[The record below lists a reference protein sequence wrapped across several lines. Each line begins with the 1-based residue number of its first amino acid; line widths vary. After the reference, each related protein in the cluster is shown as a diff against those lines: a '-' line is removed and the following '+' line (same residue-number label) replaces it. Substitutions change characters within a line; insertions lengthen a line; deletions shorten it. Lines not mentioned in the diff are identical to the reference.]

1 MLKKITFLTAGES
14 HGRGLIGIIDGIPAG
29 LQLSENDINTEL
41 ARRKMGYGRGGRMKI
56 EADSAEIWSGVRHG
70 KTLGSPISLLIHN
83 NDWENWTNKMSVEA
97 VDEEIKKVT
106 LPRPGHADLAGI
118 QKFGFDDIRNVI
130 ERSSARET
138 TMRVGLA
145 TICRKLLLE
154 TGVEVGS
161 RVIQIYNTKDES
173 PIPDNLSPAKLN
185 ELSDKSPVRCLNKEV
200 EEKMMSAIDE
210 AKKEGDSVGGVFEV
224 IATGLPYG
232 LGSYTQWD
240 RKLHARI
247 TALMMSVN
255 AFKGIEIGGGFGD
268 ARKFGSEVHDEIGHD
283 GEKYTRYSNNAG
295 GIEGGMSNAQPILL
309 RMAMKPI
316 PTLIKPLRSVDINSK
331 KEKDAHKERTDSC
344 AVPAAS
350 IIAET
355 MLCFVLADALLEKFG
370 GDSMDQLK
378 AHLKATAKY

>member
-154 TGVEVGS
+154 
-161 RVIQIYNTKDES
+161 N
-173 PIPDNLSPAKLN
+173 
-185 ELSDKSPVRCLNKEV
+185 RC
-200 EEKMMSAIDE
+200 
-210 AKKEGDSVGGVFEV
+210 
-224 IATGLPYG
+224 
-232 LGSYTQWD
+232 
-240 RKLHARI
+240 
-247 TALMMSVN
+247 
-255 AFKGIEIGGGFGD
+255 
-268 ARKFGSEVHDEIGHD
+268 
-283 GEKYTRYSNNAG
+283 
-295 GIEGGMSNAQPILL
+295 
-309 RMAMKPI
+309 
-316 PTLIKPLRSVDINSK
+316 RS
-331 KEKDAHKERTDSC
+331 
-344 AVPAAS
+344 
-350 IIAET
+350 
-355 MLCFVLADALLEKFG
+355 G
-370 GDSMDQLK
+370 
-378 AHLKATAKY
+378 